1 MILGSAAFRI
11 RPKLGSLSD
20 VTGFNGFTWFGALN
34 ASARN
39 STDCFSVRRNVRVKP
54 ISMRML
60 PGPLTFAAWISGP
73 YAPSTG
79 VMNAAGFSHWLID
92 FVSAYGD
99 GR

>member
-39 STDCFSVRRNVRVKP
+39 SSDCRSVTLNVRVSPKS
-54 ISMRML
+54 IRML
-60 PGPLTFAAWISGP
+60 PGPVTLAAWISGP
-73 YAPSTG
+73 YVPSNG
-79 VMNAAGFSHWLID
+79 VVNAAGFSH
-92 FVSAYGD
+92 
-99 GR
+99 